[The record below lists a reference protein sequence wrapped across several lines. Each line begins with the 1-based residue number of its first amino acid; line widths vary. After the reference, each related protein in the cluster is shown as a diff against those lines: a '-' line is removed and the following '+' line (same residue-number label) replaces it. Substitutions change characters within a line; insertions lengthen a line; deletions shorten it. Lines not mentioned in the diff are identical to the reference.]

1 MDVHE
6 VTTHQVEGY
15 GCPWCPVVVVVVDS
29 DDEARRFME
38 SHLDVHFAH
47 AIGRPRVPNQRVGA
61 A

>member
-6 VTTHQVEGY
+6 VAVEPLEGY
-15 GCPWCPVVVVVVDS
+15 GCPWCPVVVVVVDCE
-29 DDEARRFME
+29 DAARRVME

-47 AIGRPRVPNQRVGA
+47 AVGRPRVPAQRVGA

>member
-6 VTTHQVEGY
+6 VAAQLEGY
-15 GCPWCPVVVVVVDS
+15 GCPWCPVVVVVVDCE
-29 DDEARRFME
+29 DAARRVME

-47 AIGRPRVPNQRVGA
+47 AVGRPRVPTQRVGA